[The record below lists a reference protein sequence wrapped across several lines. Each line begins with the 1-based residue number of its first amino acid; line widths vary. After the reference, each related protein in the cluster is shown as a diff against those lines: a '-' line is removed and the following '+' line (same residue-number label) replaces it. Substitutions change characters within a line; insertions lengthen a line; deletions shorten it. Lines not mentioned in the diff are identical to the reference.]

1 MSYKQIRETQLAMIV
16 KLDELQ
22 GLLNAFYKLID
33 RLVDENAATNI
44 IHKDLMTVIR
54 SQADFM
60 ARVPN
65 LLNTLIDMLTQERM
79 SVTEGIEEINDI
91 KSKVDGMYEFVRQI
105 KDSMTQETIDND
117 SSNNTDQQE

>member
-1 MSYKQIRETQLAMIV
+1 MSYKQIRETQLAMII

-22 GLLNAFYKLID
+22 GLLNAFYKLVD
-33 RLVDENAATNI
+33 RLTDENAATNI

-65 LLNTLIDMLTQERM
+65 LLNTLIDMLTNERM
-79 SVTEGIEEINDI
+79 SVTEGIDEINYI
-91 KSKVDGMYEFVRQI
+91 KSKVDEIFALLGEQSQDDTGDKNNV
-105 KDSMTQETIDND
+105 
-117 SSNNTDQQE
+117 SSNNTKQ